1 MKVLVTGC
9 AGFIGF
15 RLTQK
20 LLSAGHSVVGI
31 DNYLSLLYPS
41 RTRQQNIQQI
51 SSDPNFTFYEMDLT
65 TSDLQTHLKEIEVVV
80 HLAALPGLV
89 MSWSHFNEY
98 MNNNILATQR
108 LLDVLVNESNAHF
121 IYASSSSVY
130 GAHAIGDESNPLM
143 PISPYGVTK
152 VASEHLIRA
161 YSDANP
167 ELSYS
172 ILRYFSVFG
181 PGQRPDMAYAKM
193 CEAIIQGQ
201 QVFITGD
208 GRQTRSN
215 TFIDDVMN
223 ATFLT
228 IDKKPRNVTMN
239 ICGDEEISILDVI
252 DTISHALNKTPKI
265 CFVDPRLG
273 DQISTRGDSSL
284 AHRTIDWTPTIDVR
298 SGLIKQAINAA
309 QENSA
314 L

>member
-20 LLSAGHSVVGI
+20 LLQAGHSVVGI

-41 RTRQQNIQQI
+41 QARQHNIQRI
-51 SSDPNFTFYEMDLT
+51 ASNPNFAFYEMDLT
-65 TSDLQTHLKEIEVVV
+65 TSDLQTCLKEVEVVV

-108 LLDVLVNESNAHF
+108 LLDASISASNPHF
-121 IYASSSSVY
+121 IFASSSSVY
-130 GAHAIGDESNPLM
+130 GSHAIGDESKPLE

-152 VASEHLIRA
+152 VASEQLIRA
-161 YSDANP
+161 YCNANP
-167 ELSYS
+167 KMSYS

-193 CEAIIQGQ
+193 CEAINQEQ
-201 QVFITGD
+201 QVLITGD
-208 GRQTRSN
+208 GKQTRSN
-215 TFIDDVMN
+215 TFVDDIVS
-223 ATFLT
+223 ATWLT
-228 IDKKPRNVTMN
+228 IHQKPKNITMN
-239 ICGDEEISILDVI
+239 ICGDEEITILDVV
-252 DTISHALNKTPKI
+252 DTIGHALNKTPKI
-265 CFVDPRLG
+265 RFVDPRPG

-284 AHRTIDWTPTIDVR
+284 AHQTIGWTPTIDIR
-298 SGLIKQAINAA
+298 SGLIKQAIDASQAN
-309 QENSA
+309 
-314 L
+314 